1 MDRYSTPILKKSHI
15 HDKNHMK
22 VSFIIEKNKIQMIT
36 YKKNQC
42 KQKDN
47 TKLIKMIWIPTYK
60 DIKTN
65 LKSRP
70 HDILVL

>member
-1 MDRYSTPILKKSHI
+1 
-15 HDKNHMK
+15 MK

-60 DIKTN
+60 DTKTN